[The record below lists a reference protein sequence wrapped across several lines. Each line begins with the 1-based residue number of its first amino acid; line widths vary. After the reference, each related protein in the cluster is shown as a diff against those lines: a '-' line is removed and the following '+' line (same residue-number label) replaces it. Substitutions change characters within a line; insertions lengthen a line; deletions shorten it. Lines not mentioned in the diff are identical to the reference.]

1 MRSSVSNNWERK
13 ITEIFSYLDFSTILR
28 RKSLTPHLRIG
39 PILIAEHIIGHI

>member
-28 RKSLTPHLRIG
+28 RKSLTHLRIG